1 MYIELRLPVNSA
13 GQENCGPSANSL
25 PWPSCGWEWRARHE
39 PSKLPSTPLSWMYWW
54 TLLYLDWWIA
64 WAPAVHGMHF
74 SLAVHNQA
82 CAHVYPTFRA
92 CSALVLH
99 LRRSRLVGDIRA
111 ELDNAVRYFRAVHAN
126 MCFRRSARHVFRFA
140 VEHSRRRL
148 PGLLIESAL
157 GAIPQDTGLTSWA
170 SATG

>member
-1 MYIELRLPVNSA
+1 
-13 GQENCGPSANSL
+13 
-25 PWPSCGWEWRARHE
+25 
-39 PSKLPSTPLSWMYWW
+39 MYWW

-99 LRRSRLVGDIRA
+99 LQRSRLVGDIRA

-157 GAIPQDTGLTSWA
+157 GGDSSGYWLDFVGQRYGLTNTAEVEIATAVWSSESVLVFQSWQFPSKLA
-170 SATG
+170 RVSGIGAVA